1 MRPLEHH
8 ARSFFLQCR
17 ARSWQTSPG
26 VQPLC
31 KKPNP
36 RSFQARPF
44 TSSPWSPDKTQ
55 VEPRAKPFYVTT
67 PIYYV
72 NSSPHAGHLYSMV
85 LADVLKRW
93 HQLKG
98 EPAQLLTGTD
108 EHGIKVQRAAE
119 LAGADTYNFC
129 TQHAAQFQSL
139 ADAADISYD
148 RFFRTTDPDHK
159 EAVTHF
165 WQELNRQGLIY
176 EAKHEGWYCISDETF
191 YPESQVQMVLDP
203 ATGEKIMASV
213 ETGKEVVWTSEINYH
228 FRLSAF
234 RDRLLRHYEENP
246 QLIVPRQRMNFII
259 KEVESGLSD
268 LSISRPKERLS
279 WGIPVP
285 DDPSQTIYVWFDALI
300 NYLTHTGYPYT
311 PPGDPSIWP
320 ADVHVIG
327 KDIIRFHTIYWPA
340 FLMALELPVPK
351 AFLSHAHWTMNTQKM
366 SKSLGNVVNPF
377 GAIKRFGVD
386 AIRYYMVRDGGFAND
401 APYENSYIVKRYKG
415 ELQGQLGNL
424 LNRVT
429 RSKLWNVEACIRT
442 CVEELNREPK
452 SNSQHVADFVQLQS
466 LLREAVIK
474 SDEGM
479 LDMNVR
485 QSTDEIVNIVE
496 QANRRFQQVEPWKRV
511 KATDE
516 QSQVAVRWAIF
527 EAAECLRVAM
537 ILLQPFMPA
546 KMTQGLD
553 TLGVPLE
560 ARSWHER
567 LGEEPPA
574 YGKPFMDLAMGQ
586 KGTADTLFPPL
597 LSEH

>member
-1 MRPLEHH
+1 
-8 ARSFFLQCR
+8 
-17 ARSWQTSPG
+17 
-26 VQPLC
+26 
-31 KKPNP
+31 
-36 RSFQARPF
+36 
-44 TSSPWSPDKTQ
+44 
-55 VEPRAKPFYVTT
+55 
-67 PIYYV
+67 
-72 NSSPHAGHLYSMV
+72 MV
-85 LADVLKRW
+85 LADVFKRW

-98 EPAQLLTGTD
+98 ESAQLLTGTD

-119 LAGADTYNFC
+119 LAGADTYTFC
-129 TQHAAQFQSL
+129 TQHASQFQSL

-148 RFFRTTDPDHK
+148 RFFRTTDADHK

-165 WQELNRQGLIY
+165 WHELNRQGLIY

-213 ETGKEVVWTSEINYH
+213 ETGKEVIWTSETNYH

-234 RDRLLRHYEENP
+234 RDRLLKHYEEHP
-246 QLIVPRQRMNFII
+246 QFIVPRQRMNFII
-259 KEVESGLSD
+259 SEVESGLSD

-311 PPGDPSIWP
+311 APGEPSIWP
-320 ADVHVIG
+320 ADVQVIG

-340 FLMALELPVPK
+340 FLMAINLPVPK
-351 AFLSHAHWTMNTQKM
+351 HYLSHAHWTMNTQKM

-386 AIRYYMVRDGGFAND
+386 ALRYYMVRDGGFAND
-401 APYENSYIVKRYKG
+401 APYENGLIVKRYKG

-429 RSKLWNVEACIRT
+429 RSTLWD
-442 CVEELNREPK
+442 VEESIRWCLDEVNRDTEQK
-452 SNSQHVADFVQLQS
+452 SQHVVDFLQLRDVLS
-466 LLREAVIK
+466 EAVAK
-474 SDEGM
+474 SDSSM
-479 LDMNVR
+479 IDMNVR
-485 QSTDEIVNIVE
+485 QATDAIVNIVDT
-496 QANRRFQQVEPWKRV
+496 ANFRFQQAEPWKRV
-511 KATDE
+511 KDKDE
-516 QSQVAVRWAIF
+516 DSQVAVRWAIF

-537 ILLQPFMPA
+537 ILLQPFMPT

-560 ARSWHER
+560 ARHWHEQ
-567 LGEEPPA
+567 LGNEPPV
-574 YGKPFMDLAMGQ
+574 YGKPFMDLGKGK
-586 KGTADTLFPPL
+586 KGTAETLFPPL
-597 LSEH
+597 LAED